1 MKRSWMIAALLPAL
15 FAACAT
21 QKGFEQPG
29 FAFGCPIG
37 EAKVS
42 SMDDLV
48 KLKTTME
55 GKRTTIQATEMRC
68 SKTGDL
74 MKIDANLNNDS
85 STVKRI
91 AYKFRWIDR
100 EGMRAA
106 EELILSGRVLPAKQL
121 HEMGVIDVLAQDGEG
136 ENAVRDWIAKNS
148 KRRNGMQAVFKAR
161 KLVQPVTREELDA
174 ITDTWVD
181 AAMRL
186 EDRDLKMMSRIVRAQ
201 MRRMESGN
209 VTDVTAEAL
218 ALSA

>member
-1 MKRSWMIAALLPAL
+1 MKYSWIIAALLPVL
-15 FAACAT
+15 FSACAT

-48 KLKTTME
+48 KLKTAME
-55 GKRTTIQATEMRC
+55 GKRTTIMATEMRC

-106 EELILSGRVLPAKQL
+106 EEETWKPVMLYENSNLVINSVSPSNKAVDFRLVLRSQ
-121 HEMGVIDVLAQDGEG
+121 E
-136 ENAVRDWIAKNS
+136 
-148 KRRNGMQAVFKAR
+148 
-161 KLVQPVTREELDA
+161 
-174 ITDTWVD
+174 
-181 AAMRL
+181 
-186 EDRDLKMMSRIVRAQ
+186 
-201 MRRMESGN
+201 
-209 VTDVTAEAL
+209 
-218 ALSA
+218 